1 MSDSKREMTFLLAGP
16 ERTLL
21 TAIAARIPSGLRPNH
36 FTVIGVLGAVGTGVG
51 YALSSVSFA
60 WLWFASLML
69 AVNWFGDSLDGTLA
83 RVRNKQRPRYG
94 YYIDHL
100 VDAFNTAAIGIGVG
114 LSPLVNFEVALML
127 VIVYLTLSINVYL
140 ESSVFGV
147 FKIAYGVLGPTEA
160 RIGLIALNS
169 ALVLGLPLLPWV
181 GSNLTLLGNSAIG
194 GISLLM
200 FAMLVVRFGKNLRRL
215 ALMEPQFDGGG
226 KAS

>member
-1 MSDSKREMTFLLAGP
+1 M
-16 ERTLL
+16 
-21 TAIAARIPSGLRPNH
+21 
-36 FTVIGVLGAVGTGVG
+36 
-51 YALSSVSFA
+51 SSVSFA

-114 LSPLVNFEVALML
+114 LSPLVNLEVALML